1 MRIFKDNIILTL
13 LNNYL
18 VDAIQPLNLNY
29 WWNVGSLLAICLI
42 IQILSGIFL
51 AMHYNPNIDKAFDSV
66 EHIMRDVN
74 NGWLI
79 RYTHSNTASVFFFL
93 VYLHIGRGLY
103 YRSYKFPRTITWI
116 IGTIIFILM
125 IITGFLGY
133 VLPFGQ
139 MSLWGATVITNLM
152 SAIPWLGQD
161 IVEFIWGGFS
171 VNNATLTRFFAL
183 HFLLP
188 FILAGLAL
196 LHLVTLHKTAGS
208 SNPSWF
214 PSIYDNITFA
224 PYYIFK
230 DLISIHGFMFLEI
243 LLIFFVPN
251 LLGDCE
257 NYIMANPM
265 QTPSAIVPEWYLL
278 PFYAILRSIPNK
290 LLGVIGMLS
299 SLLVLFIINLLD
311 EHKNIFNIFRKTS
324 FFWFVVVFILLG
336 LIGQNHVEYP
346 FVEMGQIN
354 TIIYFVYFL
363 LLIPLL
369 SIIDEV
375 ILKIKK
381 LWEV

>member
-1 MRIFKDNIILTL
+1 
-13 LNNYL
+13 
-18 VDAIQPLNLNY
+18 
-29 WWNVGSLLAICLI
+29 
-42 IQILSGIFL
+42 
-51 AMHYNPNIDKAFDSV
+51 
-66 EHIMRDVN
+66 
-74 NGWLI
+74 
-79 RYTHSNTASVFFFL
+79 
-93 VYLHIGRGLY
+93 
-103 YRSYKFPRTITWI
+103 
-116 IGTIIFILM
+116 
-125 IITGFLGY
+125 
-133 VLPFGQ
+133 
-139 MSLWGATVITNLM
+139 
-152 SAIPWLGQD
+152 
-161 IVEFIWGGFS
+161 
-171 VNNATLTRFFAL
+171 
-183 HFLLP
+183 
-188 FILAGLAL
+188 
-196 LHLVTLHKTAGS
+196 
-208 SNPSWF
+208 
-214 PSIYDNITFA
+214 
-224 PYYIFK
+224 
-230 DLISIHGFMFLEI
+230 
-243 LLIFFVPN
+243 
-251 LLGDCE
+251 
-257 NYIMANPM
+257 MANPM